1 MDKKKIQETYGL
13 DVANVV
19 KEGEK
24 LGQPMDVNNAISIAD
39 QQYKE
44 KQKQLVAN
52 PEKQEQYAQ
61 AKRIA
66 PRSFSSHEDVMKTHQ
81 YMGEIDLGNGNYWT
95 ILKGQDGFV
104 ATSPTNTGMIF
115 NSSYFENIEDLYEEL
130 QQQGDFLQEKK
141 GK

>member
-1 MDKKKIQETYGL
+1 MAKKSIEETYGL
-13 DVANVV
+13 DVANYV
-19 KEGEK
+19 KQQENKQFEE
-24 LGQPMDVNNAISIAD
+24 QQAINKRKEPQKDFGLPIAD
-39 QQYKE
+39 QKA
-44 KQKQLVAN
+44 K
-52 PEKQEQYAQ
+52 EQYAQ

-66 PRSFSSHEDVMKTHQ
+66 PRSFSSHEDVMKSHQ